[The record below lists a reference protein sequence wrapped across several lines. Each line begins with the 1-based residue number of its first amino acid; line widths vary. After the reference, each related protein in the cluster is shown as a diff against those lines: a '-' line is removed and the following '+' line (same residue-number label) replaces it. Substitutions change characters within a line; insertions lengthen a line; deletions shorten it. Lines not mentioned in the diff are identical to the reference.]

1 MKNKTFLID
10 EKSSLYKNKILY
22 IAIYV
27 ALCILF
33 FVFSTLC
40 NVEVGMY
47 GILVLS
53 FVNMAGALE
62 KSQQISKAAIN
73 ERIYKINNY
82 GYVFNLNKSHLSV
95 PAALLCFVNYTVLS
109 LTLMMVIEFF
119 LLGWKCRNALW
130 DEFGL
135 YIIVYMVVGLIT
147 YLYGNYLEI
156 HSASLFKEEPP
167 VIEEEKRIYEL
178 NERAKE
184 SSKKYVSEEIRCD
197 CESRHQSSWINYEYS
212 EEKRKVHVSGFIW
225 LVFAFMIVFWLTA
238 PTYRQYNSHY
248 TEEYYDVYE

>member
-10 EKSSLYKNKILY
+10 EKSSLYKNNILY

-27 ALCILF
+27 VLCLLF
-33 FVFSTLC
+33 YYFSTLC

-53 FVNMAGALE
+53 FVNIAGALA
-62 KSQQISKAAIN
+62 KSQEISKAAIN
-73 ERIYKINNY
+73 ERIYKINEY
-82 GYVFNLNKSHLSV
+82 GYVVNFNKSHLSV
-95 PAALLCFVNYTVLS
+95 PTALLCFVNYTVIS

-130 DEFGL
+130 DEFGF
-135 YIIVYMVVGLIT
+135 YIIVYMVVGLAT
-147 YLYGNYLEI
+147 YLYGNYLEV
-156 HSASLFKEEPP
+156 HSASLFHEEPP
-167 VIEEEKRIYEL
+167 VIEEEKRIYIL

-184 SSKKYVSEEIRCD
+184 SSKTYVSEEIRSD
-197 CESRHQSSWINYEYS
+197 CASRHQSSWINYKYS
-212 EEKRKVHVSGFIW
+212 EEKGKVHVSGFIW
-225 LVFAFMIVFWLTA
+225 FIIMFTIAVWLTA